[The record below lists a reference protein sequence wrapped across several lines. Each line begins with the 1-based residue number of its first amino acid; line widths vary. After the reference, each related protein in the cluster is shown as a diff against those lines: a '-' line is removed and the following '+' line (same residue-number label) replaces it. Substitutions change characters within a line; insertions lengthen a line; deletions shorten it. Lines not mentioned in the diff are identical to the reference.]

1 MLVGLMNLDART
13 RAWMLLTLVP
23 LALLGGCTPLT
34 AGRVNR
40 AASAPTDYNAL
51 VLRAVA
57 SMPVGGGYSVQPSA
71 ARALAEAMA
80 LREDGIEVRT
90 QPIQSF
96 CSGATYLVFLK
107 TLALARENQAP
118 WKREVL
124 EALLVKG
131 QDDGTGV
138 WGRWNANGPGTA
150 RLFFE
155 LGLGRNFSDWSQAKP
170 GDFMKIFWN
179 PHIGGKESGHSV
191 IYLGTKDVDG
201 TTYVGIWS
209 SNTSNPDGTSGM
221 GVKWY
226 PRSQIHRALF
236 SRLENLEALEKVLE
250 LPVTDR
256 YLADMLRRSS
266 SVEEMHQKV
275 GLTP

>member
-1 MLVGLMNLDART
+1 MLVKPMNFNT
-13 RAWMLLTLVP
+13 LTLV
-23 LALLGGCTPLT
+23 ALTLLWGCTPL
-34 AGRVNR
+34 ANRQASR
-40 AASAPTDYNAL
+40 AAPEPMDYNAL

-57 SMPVGGGYSVQPSA
+57 TMPAGGGYSTRPDA
-71 ARALAEAMA
+71 ARALQEAMT
-80 LREDGIEVRT
+80 LREGGIEVRT
-90 QPIQSF
+90 QPIPSF
-96 CSGATYLVFLK
+96 CSGATYLVFLQA
-107 TLALARENQAP
+107 LALAKEKQAP

-155 LGLGRNFSDWSQAKP
+155 LGLGRNFSDWSQARP

-179 PHIGGKESGHSV
+179 EHIGGKESGHSV
-191 IYLGTKDVDG
+191 VYLGTKDLEG
-201 TTYVGIWS
+201 IPHVGIWS

-226 PRSQIHRALF
+226 PRSKIHRALF
-236 SRLENLEALEKVLE
+236 SRLENLEALQKVLQ

-266 SVEEMHQKV
+266 SVEEMEQKV
-275 GLTP
+275 GLTPQ

>member
-1 MLVGLMNLDART
+1 
-13 RAWMLLTLVP
+13 MLLTLVS
-23 LALLGGCTPLT
+23 LLLLWGCTPL
-34 AGRVNR
+34 ASGRVSR
-40 AASAPTDYNAL
+40 PAPAPTDYNAL

-57 SMPVGGGYSVQPSA
+57 SMPVGGGYSTQPSA
-71 ARALAEAMA
+71 ARALAEAVT
-80 LREDGIEVRT
+80 LRDDGIEVRP

-107 TLALARENQAP
+107 TLALAKENQAP

-155 LGLGRNFSDWSQAKP
+155 LGLGRNFSDWSQARP

-179 PHIGGKESGHSV
+179 QNIGSRESGHSV
-191 IYLGTKDVDG
+191 VYLGTKDVDG

-236 SRLENLEALEKVLE
+236 SRLENLEAIPKVLE
-250 LPVTDR
+250 LPITDR
-256 YLADMLRRSS
+256 YLADMLIRSS
-266 SVEEMHQKV
+266 SVEEMNQKV
-275 GLTP
+275 GLAP

>member
-1 MLVGLMNLDART
+1 MNFKT
-13 RAWMLLTLVP
+13 LTLVA
-23 LALLGGCTPLT
+23 LALLWGCTPL
-34 AGRVNR
+34 AKRQASRV
-40 AASAPTDYNAL
+40 APESTDYNAF

-57 SMPVGGGYSVQPSA
+57 TMPAGGGYSTRPDA
-71 ARALAEAMA
+71 ARALQEAMT
-80 LREDGIEVRT
+80 LRDGGIEVRT
-90 QPIQSF
+90 QPIPSF

-107 TLALARENQAP
+107 ALALAKENQAP

-179 PHIGGKESGHSV
+179 PHIGSKESGHSV
-191 IYLGTKDVDG
+191 VYLGTKDVEG

-236 SRLENLEALEKVLE
+236 SRLENLEPMSKVLQ
-250 LPVTDR
+250 LPVTDH
-256 YLADMLRRSS
+256 YLADMLRRAS
-266 SVEEMHQKV
+266 SVEEMERKV